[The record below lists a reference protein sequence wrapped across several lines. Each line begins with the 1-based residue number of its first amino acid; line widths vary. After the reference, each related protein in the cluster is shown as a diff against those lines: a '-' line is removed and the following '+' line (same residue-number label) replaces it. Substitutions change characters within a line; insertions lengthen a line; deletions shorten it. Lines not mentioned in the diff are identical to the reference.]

1 MNDKNFP
8 YTSLCMVTEIN
19 DKGTGKLKRLV
30 DLEDNKLQL
39 QLQLQSNSSESSRR
53 RIFLYKNYCT
63 LPVNFIGIFKWREDP
78 HYANDGRVHI
88 TCEFCSDKSPI
99 EIIILSNCIHQKDLR
114 NKLVNGIKL
123 HFSTDRILIVYR
135 VSSYIYRG
143 VLCSENDFKQTG
155 DEKTIKAI
163 NLNLFEVSNQDFIRI
178 EDKIF
183 YRNLDLEKPVGIFH
197 TQRIFEFIKDKIIIR
212 ANRTTFQNNFSEPAL
227 KTFREFIK
235 SFSADDFYQEIA
247 EEYLISVDD
256 SKEFV
261 DKFIKTNEKYLE
273 TEVFNDDV
281 FTSVIQ
287 NCSTLQE
294 KFKTIVAK
302 QWQEDNEQ
310 IISDSNQQLEKLHL
324 EIDNELKNCLD
335 LENEIEIKKKELEEI
350 SNKIKQREDFAS
362 EVENNIAKRI
372 EMARKNVADFIC
384 EMAFVNPNLEK
395 VQSSKNLFYRAG
407 KIIGDNDVEEIEDI
421 QNLIYTL
428 ETEIGA
434 EGIQNENLSSFAA
447 YLIASYTNKVSL
459 LLAGSNAL
467 DIANAFSVC
476 LTGKTAAIFDCA
488 TINSFGDFDIILNSN
503 DEVIALLNPFAP
515 NFIAYLPEL
524 VHMENKFIF
533 EIYPFIEDLKIE
545 PRSFYNYFLP
555 VFTELII
562 DRPHSRNFSIR
573 YKISDTLKQTLNQE
587 YNPDKIP
594 ISADKRIKK
603 LVKDMKTFLSKDNFT
618 ATLFA
623 DFPLAYVY
631 GKEKEFIDNFKGE
644 EKILERIREFLGD
657 NE

>member
-1 MNDKNFP
+1 M
-8 YTSLCMVTEIN
+8 
-19 DKGTGKLKRLV
+19 
-30 DLEDNKLQL
+30 
-39 QLQLQSNSSESSRR
+39 
-53 RIFLYKNYCT
+53 
-63 LPVNFIGIFKWREDP
+63 
-78 HYANDGRVHI
+78 
-88 TCEFCSDKSPI
+88 
-99 EIIILSNCIHQKDLR
+99 
-114 NKLVNGIKL
+114 
-123 HFSTDRILIVYR
+123 
-135 VSSYIYRG
+135 
-143 VLCSENDFKQTG
+143 
-155 DEKTIKAI
+155 
-163 NLNLFEVSNQDFIRI
+163 
-178 EDKIF
+178 
-183 YRNLDLEKPVGIFH
+183 
-197 TQRIFEFIKDKIIIR
+197 
-212 ANRTTFQNNFSEPAL
+212 
-227 KTFREFIK
+227 
-235 SFSADDFYQEIA
+235 
-247 EEYLISVDD
+247 
-256 SKEFV
+256 
-261 DKFIKTNEKYLE
+261 E

-372 EMARKNVADFIC
+372 EIARKNVADFIC

>member
-1 MNDKNFP
+1 MDDKNFP
-8 YTSLCMVTEIN
+8 YTSLCIVTEIN

-30 DLEDNKLQL
+30 DLENGKLQS
-39 QLQLQSNSSESSRR
+39 QFISSAPSYK
-53 RIFLYKNYCT
+53 FLYNNNCT
-63 LPVNFIGIFKWREDP
+63 LPLNFIGIFMWRVEP
-78 HYANDGRVHI
+78 HYANDGRVYI
-88 TCEFCSDKSPI
+88 TCELCSDKSPI

-123 HFSTDRILIVYR
+123 YFSTDRIFIAYR

-143 VLCSENDFKQTG
+143 ILCSENDFKQTG

-183 YRNLDLEKPVGIFH
+183 YRNLDLDKPIGVFH
-197 TQRIFEFIKDKIIIR
+197 SKSLFEFIKDKIITR
-212 ANRTTFQNNFSEPAL
+212 ANRTTLQNNFSETDL
-227 KTFREFIK
+227 KIFREFIK

-247 EEYLISVDD
+247 EEYLISVED
-256 SKEFV
+256 SKNFV

-273 TEVFNDDV
+273 TEIFNDDV

-294 KFKTIVAK
+294 KFRTIVAK
-302 QWQEDNEQ
+302 QWQTDNEQ
-310 IISDSNQQLEKLHL
+310 KISDFNQQLEKLHI

-335 LENEIEIKKKELEEI
+335 LENEIEIKKKEFEEI

-395 VQSSKNLFYRAG
+395 VQTSKNLFYREG
-407 KIIGDNDVEEIEDI
+407 KIIGDNNVEIEDI
-421 QNLIYTL
+421 QDLICTI
-428 ETEIGA
+428 ETEIGI
-434 EGIQNENLSSFAA
+434 EGIQNENLSPFAA
-447 YLIASYTNKVSL
+447 YLTASYINKISL
-459 LLAGSNAL
+459 LLAGANAL
-467 DIANAFSVC
+467 DIADAFSIC

-488 TINSFGDFDIILNSN
+488 TVNSFGDFDIIANSN
-503 DEVIALLNPFAP
+503 DEIIALLNPFAP

-524 VHMENKFIF
+524 IHIEQKFIF
-533 EIYPFIEDLKIE
+533 AIYPFVEDLKIE

-562 DRPHSRNFSIR
+562 DRTLTRNFFNR
-573 YKISDTLKQTLNQE
+573 YSISDTLKKELEQR
-587 YNPDKIP
+587 YNPNKIP
-594 ISADKRIKK
+594 ISAEKRIKK
-603 LVKDMKTFLSKDNFT
+603 LVKDMKNFLSEDKP

-623 DFPLAYVY
+623 DFPLAYV
-631 GKEKEFIDNFKGE
+631 KDNEKNFIDNFNGE
-644 EKILERIREFLGD
+644 EKILEKIREFLGD